1 MKRNLFKCAGL
12 ALAGLALV
20 LACQG
25 RAQGPPAAGI
35 PGFGSAP
42 ASANQNYLPT
52 SPPLTAFGPRDGTAG
67 SRLPPEWRKPPED
80 PDINRDLLVT
90 PAVGPWLILVHSYDE
105 ANGPSLARAL
115 ALELRGP
122 NYGLQAYIWNYGDD
136 ERKAELERARQEME
150 RRKEALRKAGL
161 TTDMPIRVPHMLVR
175 VQCAVLVGGY
185 KDIDAARH
193 DLERIKKLKPLD
205 PDRFHLPRMMTGIIP
220 QSPAEN
226 PGAVSRNPFAP
237 RGRSD
242 LVAGELAAV
251 NPFLK
256 AFPVHNP
263 SVRFARADKDVQD
276 YAVLQRLNTDES
288 YNLLKCRK
296 PWTLAV
302 KHYQVPT
309 VVETKGMTG
318 GFLPKG
324 GLGGSGAKTD
334 AAKCN
339 AHGLAELL
347 HRRGWDAYVLH
358 TRFFSMVTV
367 GSYDSKDDPRIA
379 HDQEELAKL
388 NQRLASLPPDM
399 NVDLRLLPQG
409 VPIPVP
415 QPDTRAR

>member
-1 MKRNLFKCAGL
+1 MKRNLFTCAGL
-12 ALAGLALV
+12 AVAGLALV
-20 LACQG
+20 LAYQG

-35 PGFGSAP
+35 PGIPSAP
-42 ASANQNYLPT
+42 ASTNPNYLPT
-52 SPPLTAFGPRDGTAG
+52 SPPLTAFGPRDGTAN
-67 SRLPPEWRKPPED
+67 SRLPPEWCKPPED
-80 PDINRDLLVT
+80 PGINQDLLVT
-90 PAVGPWLILVHSYDE
+90 PAAGPWLILVHGYDE

-122 NYGLQAYIWNYGDD
+122 NYGLQAYVWNYGDD

-150 RRKEALRKAGL
+150 RRKKALRDAGL

-185 KDIDAARH
+185 KDRDAARH

-205 PDRFHLPRMMTGIIP
+205 PIRFHLPEMFLIKPVVPGQNRTG
-220 QSPAEN
+220 E
-226 PGAVSRNPFAP
+226 R
-237 RGRSD
+237 
-242 LVAGELAAV
+242 AAV
-251 NPFLK
+251 NPFIK

-263 SVRFARADKDVQD
+263 SVSFAKTDKDVQD
-276 YAVLQRLNTDES
+276 YGVLQRLNTDES
-288 YNLLKCRK
+288 YSLLNCRK

-309 VVETKGMTG
+309 VVESRGMTG
-318 GFLPKG
+318 GILQAG
-324 GLGGSGAKTD
+324 GPGGSGQKTD
-334 AAKCN
+334 TAKFN
-339 AHGLAELL
+339 AHALAELL

-415 QPDTRAR
+415 RPDTHGR